1 MQEKRKEIIY
11 CNLTL
16 QKGKDK
22 IYLKNVVYKYED
34 GFFKNTRL
42 GIKEPLKVLKVEKIE
57 SLGFENK
64 SNLYT
69 EVKKSN
75 EKRNNITGAYE

>member
-1 MQEKRKEIIY
+1 LPF

-16 QKGKDK
+16 QNGKDK
-22 IYLKNVVYKYED
+22 IHLKNIVYKDED
-34 GFFKNTRL
+34 GFFKNSRL
-42 GIKEPLKVLKVEKIE
+42 GIKEPLKVLKIDIIQ
-57 SLGFENK
+57 SLGFENL
-64 SNLYT
+64 SNEFT

>member
-1 MQEKRKEIIY
+1 MECKEIFY

-16 QKGKDK
+16 QKEKEML
-22 IYLKNVVYKYED
+22 YLKNVVYKETD
-34 GFFKNTRL
+34 GYFKNTRL
-42 GIKEPLKVLKVEKIE
+42 GVKEPLKVLKVEVIK
-57 SLGFENK
+57 SLGFENL
-64 SNLYT
+64 SNEYD

>member
-1 MQEKRKEIIY
+1 MERKEIIY

-16 QKGKDK
+16 QNGKDK
-22 IYLKNVVYKYED
+22 IHLKNIVYKDED
-34 GFFKNTRL
+34 GFFKNSRL
-42 GIKEPLKVLKVEKIE
+42 GIKEPLKVLKIDIIQ
-57 SLGFENK
+57 SLGFENL
-64 SNLYT
+64 SNEFT

>member
-1 MQEKRKEIIY
+1 MERKEIFY

-16 QKGKDK
+16 QKEKEML
-22 IYLKNVVYKYED
+22 YLKNVVYKETD
-34 GFFKNTRL
+34 GYFKNTRL
-42 GIKEPLKVLKVEKIE
+42 GVKEPLKVLKVEVIK
-57 SLGFENK
+57 SLGFENL
-64 SNLYT
+64 SNEYD